1 MLQSNKIIIVSG
13 ASGSGKTT
21 LIKYLLSC
29 KELNLK
35 FSISACSRN
44 KRVNEIDGKDYMFL
58 SIDEFKSRIK
68 SNDFLEWEEVYK
80 DHFYGTL
87 KSKTL
92 EILNSG
98 KNILFDVDVQ
108 GALSIKKFFST
119 RAVSIFVQTPSI
131 SIARERLINRGTD
144 SFNKIEIRLKKI
156 KHEMSIGKKMDYE
169 LINDDLVLS
178 QKKIYQLVNKFI
190 EL

>member
-1 MLQSNKIIIVSG
+1 MLQSNKIIIISG

-21 LIKYLLSC
+21 LINYLLSC

-44 KRVNEIDGKDYMFL
+44 KRVNEVDGKDYLFI
-58 SIDEFKSRIK
+58 SRDDFKSRIQ

-87 KSKTL
+87 KSKTI

-98 KNILFDVDVQ
+98 KNILFDVDVL
-108 GALSIKKFFST
+108 GALSIKKFFSAQ
-119 RAVSIFVQTPSI
+119 AVSIFVQTPSI

-144 SFNKIEIRLKKI
+144 SCNKIDIRIKKI
-156 KHEMSIGKKMDYE
+156 KYEMSIGKKMDYQ
-169 LINDDLVLS
+169 LINDDLES
-178 QKKIYQLVNKFI
+178 SKKNIYRLVKKFL
-190 EL
+190 ER